1 MWSGICMQ
9 PENVASFEF
18 YEKESQI
25 DQHEKIS
32 FKQICV
38 DLAVS

>member
-9 PENVASFEF
+9 PENVAPFEF
-18 YEKESQI
+18 HEKESQI
-25 DQHEKIS
+25 EQHEKIS

-38 DLAVS
+38 DSTVS